1 MRRADSICR
10 AAVATSRRRQ
20 QARLL
25 EALELM
31 ASTPARTADEES
43 HKQAAIQDLLRRN
56 SPVESPAPTGG

>member
-10 AAVATSRRRQ
+10 QAIATTRRKQLSR
-20 QARLL
+20 LC

-31 ASTPARTADEES
+31 VSVKPRNDEEADA
-43 HKQAAIQDLLRRN
+43 KEAAIQDLLRRN